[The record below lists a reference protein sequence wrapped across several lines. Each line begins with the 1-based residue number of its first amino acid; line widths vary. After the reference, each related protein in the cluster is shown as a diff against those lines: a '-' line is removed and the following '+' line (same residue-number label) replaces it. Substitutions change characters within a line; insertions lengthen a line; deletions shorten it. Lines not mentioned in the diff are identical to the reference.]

1 MNTSRRGQTA
11 AIHSVMESHLAGSRR
26 PHRRGAFTLVELL
39 VVIAI
44 IGTLVGLLLP
54 AVQAAR
60 EAARGAVCSNNM
72 RQMGLAAMNYLDAQR
87 AFPPAGRGYGM
98 CTPSANYLGDAA
110 IINMSGLVLL
120 LPYLEQQDVFAK
132 ANTAS
137 SFAEVSNLNQLNNT
151 SGTVVGNSAT
161 NGNAAV
167 RTTNIPTFVC
177 PSADG
182 SRTQGYSV
190 SGRKTN
196 YDFVTPKESDYRNCN
211 YWRAVRSHISGE
223 NSATRTSDITD
234 GTSKTFLFAE
244 TTSNGRCN
252 GPDQGWAWRDWA
264 MVGLDPG
271 EGGINAWLAFTDQS
285 WSSCFGVTSAKM
297 GRLGNF
303 GRAGSQHPGG
313 ANIVHA
319 DASVRFV
326 SETVSR
332 TLLDELSKM
341 RDGRTPQLGN

>member
-1 MNTSRRGQTA
+1 MSTSHERQTA
-11 AIHSVMESHLAGSRR
+11 AMQAVMESHRGEGRG

-54 AVQAAR
+54 AVQTAR
-60 EAARGAVCSNNM
+60 EAARRSACGNNM

-87 AFPPAGRGYGM
+87 VFPPAGRGYGM
-98 CTPSANYLGDAA
+98 CTPSATYIGDAS

-137 SFAEVSNLNQLNNT
+137 SFAEMNKLNNT

-196 YDFVTPKESDYRNCN
+196 YDFVTPKESDYANCN
-211 YWRAVRSHISGE
+211 YWKVARSHISGE
-223 NSATRTSDITD
+223 NSATRPSDITD

-264 MVGLDPG
+264 MVGVDPG
-271 EGGINAWLAFTDQS
+271 EGGINRWLGPAAWT
-285 WSSCFGVTSAKM
+285 WSPCFGGTNTLF
-297 GRLGNF
+297 GRLANF

-313 ANIVHA
+313 ATLVQA

-326 SETVSR
+326 SENASS
-332 TLLDELSKM
+332 TLLDQLSKM
-341 RDGRTPQLGN
+341 RDGRTPLLGD

>member
-1 MNTSRRGQTA
+1 MNTSQRCQTA
-11 AIHSVMESHLAGSRR
+11 AIQSVMEGHLAGSRR

-60 EAARGAVCSNNM
+60 EAARRSACANNM

-87 AFPPAGRGYGM
+87 VFPPAGRGYGM
-98 CTPSANYLGDAA
+98 CTPSATYVGDAA

-137 SFAEVSNLNQLNNT
+137 SFAEVSNMNKLNNT
-151 SGTVVGNSAT
+151 SGTAVGNSAT

-182 SRTQGYSV
+182 SRTQSYSV

-196 YDFVTPKESDYRNCN
+196 YDFVTRKELDYGNCN
-211 YWRAVRSHISGE
+211 YWKVARSHISGE
-223 NSATRTSDITD
+223 NSATRPSDITD

-264 MVGLDPG
+264 MVGLDPS
-271 EGGINAWLAFTDQS
+271 EGGINRWVSFADQS
-285 WSSCFGVTSAKM
+285 WSACFGGAYVV

-303 GRAGSQHPGG
+303 GRVGSQHPGG
-313 ANIVHA
+313 ANLVQA

-326 SETVSR
+326 SENAPS
-332 TLLDELSKM
+332 TLLDQLSKM
-341 RDGRTPQLGN
+341 RDSLTPQLGD